1 VIKPSKKIFKVNIAT
16 KMIFCAGLLCN
27 FSNVQAEGSP
37 WSVYAGVGNLQFD
50 SAASV
55 SVNGAPVA
63 GGNASASNG
72 SGLAFGILYALD
84 PDWSAELAL
93 GLPLTTTLSG
103 AGTLQAVGRLG
114 DLDYGPAV
122 LSVRRYLPPL
132 GIFKTYIGAGVNYT
146 MVLSNKDGA
155 VQNLS
160 AKSAWGSVAQIGF
173 QVPLDSDWSVGLDI
187 KKIWINTS
195 ATGSLPAFGGA
206 SVKAD
211 VRLDPLITKLALIRK
226 F

>member
-1 VIKPSKKIFKVNIAT
+1 VIISSNKLSKVDAAT
-16 KMIFCAGLLCN
+16 KMLFCAGLLCT
-27 FSNVQAEGSP
+27 FASAQAEISP
-37 WSVYAGVGNLQFD
+37 WSVYAGVGNVQFD

-72 SGLAFGILYALD
+72 TGVAFGILYAWD
-84 PDWSAELAL
+84 SDWSAELAL

-103 AGTLQAVGRLG
+103 SGTLQAAGRLG
-114 DLDYGPAV
+114 NLDYGPAV
-122 LSVRRYLPPL
+122 LSLRRYLPPL
-132 GIFKTYIGAGVNYT
+132 GIFKPYVGAGVNYT

-173 QVPLDSDWSVGLDI
+173 QVPLDSAWSVGFDI
-187 KKIWINTS
+187 KKIWISTS
-195 ATGSLPAFGGA
+195 ATGFLPVYGGA
-206 SVKAD
+206 SVNAD
-211 VRLDPLITKLALIRK
+211 VRLDPLITTLAFIRK